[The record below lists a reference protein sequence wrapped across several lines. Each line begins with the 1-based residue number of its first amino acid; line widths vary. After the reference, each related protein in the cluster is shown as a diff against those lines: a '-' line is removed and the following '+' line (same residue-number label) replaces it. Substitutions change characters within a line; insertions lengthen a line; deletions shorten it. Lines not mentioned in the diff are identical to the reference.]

1 MVNTLRHIQSALI
14 KAVNRGRNVIQIPTW
29 WSETERRKRG
39 RHRSKSAGN
48 AINVAGAEDEALGVD
63 RKWHPRRGESAT
75 EIAQVS
81 PETPS
86 AAKIER
92 YPMEMALNM
101 LEVTSPK
108 IKRQA
113 SKPERERWRPRM

>member
-1 MVNTLRHIQSALI
+1 MPDI
-14 KAVNRGRNVIQIPTW
+14 TW

-63 RKWHPRRGESAT
+63 RKWRPRRGESAT

-86 AAKIER
+86 VAKIER
-92 YPMEMALNM
+92 YPTEMALNT
-101 LEVTSPK
+101 LEVAPPK
-108 IKRQA
+108 ITGVQTGEGTLETQNVA
-113 SKPERERWRPRM
+113 SVQITHLN